1 MQGVAELKEQG
12 ILAWEKQIGLNN
24 ETILPKNRETR
35 VLINFSYFSG
45 RLGALNDIYSKKYRY
60 VF

>member
-35 VLINFSYFSG
+35 VLINLVTF
-45 RLGALNDIYSKKYRY
+45 
-60 VF
+60 V